1 MEGLFVV
8 VRNTTDF
15 HIEPRWYFTSPELER
30 YLPIAVGRKWDQGS
44 IGPKLEAFAIAG
56 CDTISTSH
64 SFFLSFFF
72 LTLTSNAS
80 HADLLRT
87 ARQKAAFLK
96 TEIRDLV
103 GSGLGE

>member
-72 LTLTSNAS
+72 
-80 HADLLRT
+80 
-87 ARQKAAFLK
+87 
-96 TEIRDLV
+96 
-103 GSGLGE
+103 